1 LTKSKPENLT
11 GMQMTELNETIEEA
25 DPEAKN
31 VSAAD
36 NAINGTESDSNSEE
50 ESTDENP
57 FFAKNW
63 MSIAKPKKLQFES
76 QDLKSDYAKF
86 SLDPLEPGFGTT
98 IGHTLRRVLLSSIRG
113 SAVFAVQIDGVTHEF
128 SNIPGIVEDM
138 VQVILNIKELQVE
151 QFVDEVVELEL
162 IGEGPCV
169 IKAGDIST
177 FEKAEILNPDLV
189 LATLQNG
196 ATVSMTM
203 YSRFNKGYVTS
214 EDNQL
219 EDLPVGTIY
228 LDSNHSP
235 VSRINYDV
243 VNSRVDQKTDYDRLN
258 FELWTNGSV
267 KPTDCL
273 AYAAKIIKEHMDVF
287 INFDESSIKD
297 EPEEEIE
304 EEPLNEN
311 LYRSVSELELSVRS
325 INCLQNAKIE
335 TIGDLVQKSEQAML
349 KTKNFGRK
357 SLNEIK
363 VILTEMGLSLGTEVE
378 NFDPMNNPHTN

>member
-1 LTKSKPENLT
+1 MSEI
-11 GMQMTELNETIEEA
+11 NETIETA
-25 DPEAKN
+25 DTDAEIAVPEEN
-31 VSAAD
+31 MSAD
-36 NAINGTESDSNSEE
+36 TNLDIETEEGVTE
-50 ESTDENP
+50 ENP

-63 MSIAKPKKLQFES
+63 MAIAKPTKLQFEPDS
-76 QDLKSDYAKF
+76 LKADYGKF
-86 SLDPLEPGFGTT
+86 TIDPLEPGFGMT
-98 IGHTLRRVLLSSIRG
+98 IGHSLRRVLLSSIRG

-138 VQVILNIKELQVE
+138 VQVILNIKELQIE
-151 QFVDEVVELEL
+151 QFVDEIVELEL

-177 FEKAEILNPDLV
+177 FGKAEILNPDLI
-189 LATLQNG
+189 LATLQKG

-214 EDNQL
+214 EENQQQ
-219 EDLPVGTIY
+219 DLPVGTIY

-235 VSRINYDV
+235 VTRINYEIE
-243 VNSRVDQKTDYDRLN
+243 NSRVDKKTDYDRLN

-267 KPTDCL
+267 KPSDSL

-287 INFDESSIKD
+287 INFDESKIKYEVVVEVED
-297 EPEEEIE
+297 
-304 EEPLNEN
+304 EPLNEN

-335 TIGDLVQKSEQAML
+335 TIGDLVQKSEQEML

-363 VILTEMGLSLGTEVE
+363 VILTDMGLSLGTSLD
-378 NFDPMNNPHTN
+378 NFDPMNNPHDK

>member
-1 LTKSKPENLT
+1 
-11 GMQMTELNETIEEA
+11 MTELNETIEEA
-25 DPEAKN
+25 DPEAEN
-31 VSAAD
+31 VSPED
-36 NAINGTESDSNSEE
+36 NAITGTESDSNSEE

-76 QDLKSDYAKF
+76 ENLKSDYAKF
-86 SLDPLEPGFGTT
+86 TLDPLEPGFGTT
-98 IGHTLRRVLLSSIRG
+98 IGHSLRRVLLSSIRG

-138 VQVILNIKELQVE
+138 VQVILNIKELQTE

-214 EDNQL
+214 EENQQ

-267 KPTDCL
+267 KPTGCL

>member
-1 LTKSKPENLT
+1 
-11 GMQMTELNETIEEA
+11 MTELNETIEEA
-25 DPEAKN
+25 DPEAEN
-31 VSAAD
+31 VSPED
-36 NAINGTESDSNSEE
+36 NAITGTESDSNSEE

-63 MSIAKPKKLQFES
+63 MLIAKPKKLQFES
-76 QDLKSDYAKF
+76 QNIKSDYAKF

-98 IGHTLRRVLLSSIRG
+98 IGHSLRRVLLSSIRG

-189 LATLQNG
+189 LATLQKG

-214 EDNQL
+214 EENQQ

-363 VILTEMGLSLGTEVE
+363 VILTEMGLSLGTELE

>member
-1 LTKSKPENLT
+1 MSEI
-11 GMQMTELNETIEEA
+11 NETIETA
-25 DPEAKN
+25 DPEAET
-31 VSAAD
+31 
-36 NAINGTESDSNSEE
+36 AIPEDAQIAETNLDDEGEE
-50 ESTDENP
+50 GVEEENP

-63 MSIAKPKKLQFES
+63 MAIAKPSKLQFE
-76 QDLKSDYAKF
+76 QDSLKADYGKF
-86 SLDPLEPGFGTT
+86 TIDPLEPGFGMT
-98 IGHTLRRVLLSSIRG
+98 IGHSLRRVLLSSIRG

-138 VQVILNIKELQVE
+138 VQVILNIKELKIE
-151 QFVDEVVELEL
+151 QFVDEIIELEL

-177 FEKAEILNPDLV
+177 FEKAEVLNPDLF
-189 LATLQNG
+189 LATLQKG
-196 ATVSMTM
+196 ATVSMTL
-203 YSRFNKGYVTS
+203 YSRFNKGYITS
-214 EDNQL
+214 EENQQ
-219 EDLPVGTIY
+219 EELPVGTIY

-235 VSRINYDV
+235 VTRINYEV
-243 VNSRVDQKTDYDRLN
+243 ENSRVDKKTDYDRLN

-267 KPTDCL
+267 KPTDSL

-287 INFDESSIKD
+287 INFDESRIKD
-297 EPEEEIE
+297 EPEEEVE
-304 EEPLNEN
+304 DEPLNEN

-335 TIGDLVQKSEQAML
+335 TIGDLVRKSEQEML

-363 VILTEMGLSLGTEVE
+363 VILTDMGLSLGTSLE
-378 NFDPMNNPHTN
+378 NFDPLNNPHEKNRT

>member
-1 LTKSKPENLT
+1 MSEI
-11 GMQMTELNETIEEA
+11 NETIETA
-25 DPEAKN
+25 DPEAET
-31 VSAAD
+31 
-36 NAINGTESDSNSEE
+36 AIPEDAQIAETNLDDEGEE
-50 ESTDENP
+50 GVEEENP

-63 MSIAKPKKLQFES
+63 MAIAKPSKLQFE
-76 QDLKSDYAKF
+76 QDSLKADYGKF
-86 SLDPLEPGFGTT
+86 TMDPLEPGFGMT
-98 IGHTLRRVLLSSIRG
+98 IGHSLRRVLLSSIRG

-138 VQVILNIKELQVE
+138 VQVILNIKELKIE
-151 QFVDEVVELEL
+151 QFVDEIIELEL

-177 FEKAEILNPDLV
+177 FEKAEVLNPDLF
-189 LATLQNG
+189 LATLQKG

-203 YSRFNKGYVTS
+203 YSRFNKGYITS
-214 EDNQL
+214 EENQQ
-219 EDLPVGTIY
+219 EELPVGTIY

-235 VSRINYDV
+235 VTRINYDV
-243 VNSRVDQKTDYDRLN
+243 ENSRVDKKTDYDRLN

-267 KPTDCL
+267 NPTDSL

-287 INFDESSIKD
+287 INFDESRIKD
-297 EPEEEIE
+297 EPEEEVE
-304 EEPLNEN
+304 DEPLNEN

-335 TIGDLVQKSEQAML
+335 TIGDLVRKSEQEML

-363 VILTEMGLSLGTEVE
+363 VILTDMGLSLGTSLE
-378 NFDPMNNPHTN
+378 NFDPLNNPHEKN

>member
-1 LTKSKPENLT
+1 
-11 GMQMTELNETIEEA
+11 MTELNETIEEE

-189 LATLQNG
+189 LATLQKG

-203 YSRFNKGYVTS
+203 YSCFNKGYVTS

-297 EPEEEIE
+297 EPEEEIK

>member
-1 LTKSKPENLT
+1 
-11 GMQMTELNETIEEA
+11 MTELNETIEET

-31 VSAAD
+31 VSVAD

-76 QDLKSDYAKF
+76 QDLKSDNAKF

-189 LATLQNG
+189 LATLQKG

-203 YSRFNKGYVTS
+203 YSCFNKGYVTS

-297 EPEEEIE
+297 EPEEEIK

>member
-1 LTKSKPENLT
+1 
-11 GMQMTELNETIEEA
+11 MTELNETIEEA
-25 DPEAKN
+25 DPDAEN
-31 VSAAD
+31 VSPEE
-36 NAINGTESDSNSEE
+36 NAISATESDSNSEE

-63 MSIAKPKKLQFES
+63 MLIAKPKKLQFES
-76 QDLKSDYAKF
+76 QNLKSDYAKF

-98 IGHTLRRVLLSSIRG
+98 IGHSLRRVLLSSIRG

-189 LATLQNG
+189 LATLQKG

-214 EDNQL
+214 EENQQ

-363 VILTEMGLSLGTEVE
+363 VILTEMGLSLGTELE

>member
-1 LTKSKPENLT
+1 
-11 GMQMTELNETIEEA
+11 MQMSEINETLETADTEAETVVPEDNISADTNLDTDAEEGVN
-25 DPEAKN
+25 E
-31 VSAAD
+31 
-36 NAINGTESDSNSEE
+36 
-50 ESTDENP
+50 ENP

-63 MSIAKPKKLQFES
+63 MSIAKPTKLQFEPDS
-76 QDLKSDYAKF
+76 LKADYGKF
-86 SLDPLEPGFGTT
+86 TIDPLEPGFGMT
-98 IGHTLRRVLLSSIRG
+98 IGHSLRRVLLSSIRG

-138 VQVILNIKELQVE
+138 VQVILNIKELQIE

-177 FEKAEILNPDLV
+177 FGKAEILNPDLI
-189 LATLQNG
+189 LATLQKG

-203 YSRFNKGYVTS
+203 YSRFSKGYVTS
-214 EDNQL
+214 EENQQEEL
-219 EDLPVGTIY
+219 SVGTIY

-235 VSRINYDV
+235 VTRINYEIE
-243 VNSRVDQKTDYDRLN
+243 NSRVDKKTDYDRLN

-267 KPTDCL
+267 KPTDSL
-273 AYAAKIIKEHMDVF
+273 AYAAKIIKEHMDLF
-287 INFDESSIKD
+287 INFDESRIKD
-297 EPEEEIE
+297 EPEVEVED
-304 EEPLNEN
+304 EPLNEN

-335 TIGDLVQKSEQAML
+335 TIGDLVQKSEQEML

-363 VILTEMGLSLGTEVE
+363 VILTDMGLSLGTSLD
-378 NFDPMNNPHTN
+378 NFDPMNNPHDK

>member
-1 LTKSKPENLT
+1 MSEI
-11 GMQMTELNETIEEA
+11 NETIETA
-25 DPEAKN
+25 DPEAETA
-31 VSAAD
+31 VPED
-36 NAINGTESDSNSEE
+36 DQINGTNLDAESEE
-50 ESTDENP
+50 GIEEENP

-63 MSIAKPKKLQFES
+63 MSIAKPSKLQFEPDS
-76 QDLKSDYAKF
+76 LKADYGKF
-86 SLDPLEPGFGTT
+86 SIDPLEPGFGVT
-98 IGHTLRRVLLSSIRG
+98 IGHSLRRVLLSSIRG

-138 VQVILNIKELQVE
+138 VQVILNIKELKIE
-151 QFVDEVVELEL
+151 QIVDEIIELEL

-177 FEKAEILNPDLV
+177 FEKAEVLNPDLF
-189 LATLQNG
+189 LATLQKG

-203 YSRFNKGYVTS
+203 YSRFNKGYITS
-214 EDNQL
+214 EENQQ
-219 EDLPVGTIY
+219 EELPVGTIY
-228 LDSNHSP
+228 VDSNHSP
-235 VSRINYDV
+235 VTRINYDV
-243 VNSRVDQKTDYDRLN
+243 ENSRVDQKTDYDRLN

-267 KPTDCL
+267 NPTDSL

-287 INFDESSIKD
+287 INFDESRIKD

-304 EEPLNEN
+304 DEPLNEN

-363 VILTEMGLSLGTEVE
+363 VILTDMGLSLGTTLE
-378 NFDPMNNPHTN
+378 NFDPMNNPHEK

>member
-1 LTKSKPENLT
+1 MSEI
-11 GMQMTELNETIEEA
+11 NETIETA
-25 DPEAKN
+25 DTDLEIAVPEEN
-31 VSAAD
+31 MSAVT
-36 NAINGTESDSNSEE
+36 NLETGTEDGVTE
-50 ESTDENP
+50 ENP

-63 MSIAKPKKLQFES
+63 MTIAKPTKLQFEPDS
-76 QDLKSDYAKF
+76 LTADYGKF
-86 SLDPLEPGFGTT
+86 TIDPLEPGFGIT
-98 IGHTLRRVLLSSIRG
+98 IGHSLRRVLLSSIRG

-138 VQVILNIKELQVE
+138 VQVILNIKELQIE
-151 QFVDEVVELEL
+151 QFVGEIVELEL

-177 FEKAEILNPDLV
+177 FGKAEILNPDLI
-189 LATLQNG
+189 LATLQKG

-203 YSRFNKGYVTS
+203 FSRFNKGYVTS
-214 EDNQL
+214 EENQQQ
-219 EDLPVGTIY
+219 DLPVGTIY

-235 VSRINYDV
+235 VTRINYEIE
-243 VNSRVDQKTDYDRLN
+243 NSRVDKKTDYDRLN

-267 KPTDCL
+267 KPSDSL

-287 INFDESSIKD
+287 INFDESKIKD
-297 EPEEEIE
+297 EVVVEVED
-304 EEPLNEN
+304 EPLNEN

-335 TIGDLVQKSEQAML
+335 TIGDLVQKSEQEML

-363 VILTEMGLSLGTEVE
+363 VILTDMGLSLGTSLD
-378 NFDPMNNPHTN
+378 NFDPMNNPHDK

>member
-1 LTKSKPENLT
+1 
-11 GMQMTELNETIEEA
+11 MQMTELNETIEEA
-25 DPEAKN
+25 DPEVEN
-31 VSAAD
+31 VSPED
-36 NAINGTESDSNSEE
+36 NAITGTESDSNSEE

-63 MSIAKPKKLQFES
+63 MSIAKPKKLHFES
-76 QDLKSDYAKF
+76 QNLKSDYAKF

-98 IGHTLRRVLLSSIRG
+98 IGHSLRRVLLSSIRG

-138 VQVILNIKELQVE
+138 VQVILNIKELQIE

-162 IGEGPCV
+162 IGEGPCE

-214 EDNQL
+214 EENQQK
-219 EDLPVGTIY
+219 DLPVGTIY

-235 VSRINYDV
+235 VSRINYDI

-304 EEPLNEN
+304 DEPLNEN

-363 VILTEMGLSLGTEVE
+363 VILTEMGLSLGTELE

>member
-1 LTKSKPENLT
+1 MSEI
-11 GMQMTELNETIEEA
+11 NETIETA
-25 DPEAKN
+25 DPEAET
-31 VSAAD
+31 
-36 NAINGTESDSNSEE
+36 AIPEDAQIAETNLDDEGEE
-50 ESTDENP
+50 GVEEENP

-63 MSIAKPKKLQFES
+63 MAIAKPSKLQFE
-76 QDLKSDYAKF
+76 QDSLKADYGKF
-86 SLDPLEPGFGTT
+86 TMDPLEPGFGMT
-98 IGHTLRRVLLSSIRG
+98 IGHSLRRVLLSSIRG

-138 VQVILNIKELQVE
+138 VQVILNIKELKIE
-151 QFVDEVVELEL
+151 QFVDEIIELEL

-177 FEKAEILNPDLV
+177 FEKAEVLNPDLF
-189 LATLQNG
+189 LATLQKG

-203 YSRFNKGYVTS
+203 YSRFNKGYITS
-214 EDNQL
+214 EENQQ
-219 EDLPVGTIY
+219 EELPVGTIY

-235 VSRINYDV
+235 VTRINYDV
-243 VNSRVDQKTDYDRLN
+243 ENSRVDKKTDYDRLN

-267 KPTDCL
+267 KPTDSL

-287 INFDESSIKD
+287 INFDESRIKD
-297 EPEEEIE
+297 EPEEEVE
-304 EEPLNEN
+304 DEPLNEN

-335 TIGDLVQKSEQAML
+335 TIGDLVRKSEQEML

-363 VILTEMGLSLGTEVE
+363 VILTDMGLSLGTSLE
-378 NFDPMNNPHTN
+378 NFDPLNNPHEKN

>member
-1 LTKSKPENLT
+1 
-11 GMQMTELNETIEEA
+11 MTELNETIEEA
-25 DPEAKN
+25 DPEAEN
-31 VSAAD
+31 VSPED
-36 NAINGTESDSNSEE
+36 NAITGTESDSNSEE

-76 QDLKSDYAKF
+76 QNLKSDYAKF

-98 IGHTLRRVLLSSIRG
+98 IGHSLRRVLLSSIRG

-189 LATLQNG
+189 LATLQKG

-214 EDNQL
+214 EENQQ

-363 VILTEMGLSLGTEVE
+363 VILTEMGLSLGTELE

>member
-1 LTKSKPENLT
+1 MSEI
-11 GMQMTELNETIEEA
+11 NETIETA
-25 DPEAKN
+25 DPEAETA
-31 VSAAD
+31 VPED
-36 NAINGTESDSNSEE
+36 DQINGTNLDAESEE
-50 ESTDENP
+50 GIEEENP

-63 MSIAKPKKLQFES
+63 MSIAKPSKLQFEPDS
-76 QDLKSDYAKF
+76 LKADYGKF
-86 SLDPLEPGFGTT
+86 SIDPLEPGFGVT
-98 IGHTLRRVLLSSIRG
+98 IGHSLRRVLLSSIRG

-138 VQVILNIKELQVE
+138 VQVILNIKELKIE
-151 QFVDEVVELEL
+151 QFVDEIIELEL

-177 FEKAEILNPDLV
+177 FEKARILNPDLV
-189 LATLQNG
+189 LATLQKG

-203 YSRFNKGYVTS
+203 YSRFNKGYITS
-214 EDNQL
+214 EENQQ
-219 EDLPVGTIY
+219 EELPVGTIY
-228 LDSNHSP
+228 VDSNHSP
-235 VSRINYDV
+235 VTRINYDV
-243 VNSRVDQKTDYDRLN
+243 ENSRVDQKTDYDRLN

-267 KPTDCL
+267 NPTDSL

-287 INFDESSIKD
+287 INFDESRIKD

-304 EEPLNEN
+304 DEPLNEN

-363 VILTEMGLSLGTEVE
+363 VILTDMGLSLGTTLE
-378 NFDPMNNPHTN
+378 NFDPMNNPHEK

>member
-1 LTKSKPENLT
+1 
-11 GMQMTELNETIEEA
+11 MTELNETIEEA

-76 QDLKSDYAKF
+76 ENLKSDYAKF

-98 IGHTLRRVLLSSIRG
+98 IGHSLRRVLLSSIRG

-138 VQVILNIKELQVE
+138 VQVILNIKELQTE

-189 LATLQNG
+189 LATLQKG

-214 EDNQL
+214 EENQQ

-297 EPEEEIE
+297 EPEEEIK

>member
-1 LTKSKPENLT
+1 
-11 GMQMTELNETIEEA
+11 MTELNETIEEA
-25 DPEAKN
+25 DPDAEN
-31 VSAAD
+31 VSPED
-36 NAINGTESDSNSEE
+36 NAITGTESDSNSEE

-76 QDLKSDYAKF
+76 QNLKSDYAKF

-98 IGHTLRRVLLSSIRG
+98 IGHSLRRVLLSSIRG

-151 QFVDEVVELEL
+151 QFIDEVVELEL

-189 LATLQNG
+189 LATLQKG

-214 EDNQL
+214 EDNQH
-219 EDLPVGTIY
+219 EDLPVGTIF

-235 VSRINYDV
+235 VNRINYDV

-363 VILTEMGLSLGTEVE
+363 VILTEMDLSLGTELE

>member
-1 LTKSKPENLT
+1 
-11 GMQMTELNETIEEA
+11 MTELNETIEEA
-25 DPEAKN
+25 DPEVEN
-31 VSAAD
+31 VSPED
-36 NAINGTESDSNSEE
+36 NAITGTESDSNSEE

-76 QDLKSDYAKF
+76 ENLKSDYAKF
-86 SLDPLEPGFGTT
+86 TLDPLEPGFGTT
-98 IGHTLRRVLLSSIRG
+98 IGHSLRRVLLSSIRG

-138 VQVILNIKELQVE
+138 VQVILNIKELQTE

-189 LATLQNG
+189 LATLQKG

-214 EDNQL
+214 EENQQ

-363 VILTEMGLSLGTEVE
+363 LILTEMGLSLGTEVE

>member
-1 LTKSKPENLT
+1 MSEI
-11 GMQMTELNETIEEA
+11 NETIETA
-25 DPEAKN
+25 DPEAETA
-31 VSAAD
+31 VPED
-36 NAINGTESDSNSEE
+36 DQINGTNLDAESEE
-50 ESTDENP
+50 GIEEENP

-63 MSIAKPKKLQFES
+63 MSIAKPTKLQFEPDS
-76 QDLKSDYAKF
+76 LKADYGKF
-86 SLDPLEPGFGTT
+86 SIDPLEPGFGVT
-98 IGHTLRRVLLSSIRG
+98 IGHSLRRVLLSSIRG

-138 VQVILNIKELQVE
+138 VQVILNIKELKIE
-151 QFVDEVVELEL
+151 QIVDEIIELEL

-177 FEKAEILNPDLV
+177 FEKARILNPDLV
-189 LATLQNG
+189 LATLQKG

-203 YSRFNKGYVTS
+203 YSRFNKGYITS
-214 EDNQL
+214 EENQQ
-219 EDLPVGTIY
+219 EELPVGTIY
-228 LDSNHSP
+228 VDSNHSP
-235 VSRINYDV
+235 VTRINYDV
-243 VNSRVDQKTDYDRLN
+243 ENSRVDQKTDYDRLN

-267 KPTDCL
+267 NPTDSL

-287 INFDESSIKD
+287 INFDESRIKD

-304 EEPLNEN
+304 DEPLNEN

-363 VILTEMGLSLGTEVE
+363 VILTDMGLSLGTTLE
-378 NFDPMNNPHTN
+378 NFDPMNNPHEK

>member
-1 LTKSKPENLT
+1 MSEI
-11 GMQMTELNETIEEA
+11 NETIETADTEA
-25 DPEAKN
+25 EVAIPEDN
-31 VSAAD
+31 ISAD
-36 NAINGTESDSNSEE
+36 TNLDKDVEEGVTE
-50 ESTDENP
+50 ENP

-63 MSIAKPKKLQFES
+63 MSIAKPTKLQFEPDS
-76 QDLKSDYAKF
+76 LKADYGKF
-86 SLDPLEPGFGTT
+86 TIDPLEPGFGMT
-98 IGHTLRRVLLSSIRG
+98 IGHSLRRVLLSSIRG

-138 VQVILNIKELQVE
+138 VQVILNIKELQIE
-151 QFVDEVVELEL
+151 QFVDEVVEIEL

-177 FEKAEILNPDLV
+177 FGKAVILNPELV
-189 LATLQNG
+189 LATLQKG
-196 ATVSMTM
+196 ATVSMTL

-214 EDNQL
+214 EENQQ
-219 EDLPVGTIY
+219 EELPVGTIY

-235 VSRINYDV
+235 VTRINYEV
-243 VNSRVDQKTDYDRLN
+243 ENSRVDKKTDYDRLN

-267 KPTDCL
+267 KPTDSL

-287 INFDESSIKD
+287 INFDESRIKD
-297 EPEEEIE
+297 EPEAEVED
-304 EEPLNEN
+304 EPLNEN

-335 TIGDLVQKSEQAML
+335 TIGDLVQKSEQEML

-363 VILTEMGLSLGTEVE
+363 VILTDMGLSLGTSLD
-378 NFDPMNNPHTN
+378 NFDPMNNPHDK

>member
-1 LTKSKPENLT
+1 MSEI
-11 GMQMTELNETIEEA
+11 NETIETEVKEA
-25 DPEAKN
+25 GTVASKEN
-31 VSAAD
+31 LTAD
-36 NAINGTESDSNSEE
+36 ANMDTVVEEGDTE
-50 ESTDENP
+50 ENP

-63 MSIAKPKKLQFES
+63 MSIAKPTKLKFEKDS
-76 QDLKSDYAKF
+76 LKADYGKF
-86 SLDPLEPGFGTT
+86 TIDPLEPGFGMT
-98 IGHTLRRVLLSSIRG
+98 IGHSLRRVLLSSIRG

-138 VQVILNIKELQVE
+138 VQVILNIKELQIE

-177 FEKAEILNPDLV
+177 FGKAEILNPDLI
-189 LATLQNG
+189 LATLQKG

-203 YSRFNKGYVTS
+203 FSRFNKGYVTS
-214 EDNQL
+214 EENQQ
-219 EDLPVGTIY
+219 EELPVGTIY

-235 VSRINYDV
+235 VTRINYEIE
-243 VNSRVDQKTDYDRLN
+243 NSRVDKKTDYDRLN

-267 KPTDCL
+267 KPTDSL

-287 INFDESSIKD
+287 INFDESKIKD
-297 EPEEEIE
+297 EPEVEVED
-304 EEPLNEN
+304 EPLNEN

-335 TIGDLVQKSEQAML
+335 TIGDLVQKSEQEML

-363 VILTEMGLSLGTEVE
+363 VILTDMGLSLGTSLD
-378 NFDPMNNPHTN
+378 NFDPMNNPHDK

>member
-1 LTKSKPENLT
+1 
-11 GMQMTELNETIEEA
+11 MTELNETIEEA
-25 DPEAKN
+25 DPDAEN
-31 VSAAD
+31 VSPED
-36 NAINGTESDSNSEE
+36 NAITATESDSNSEE

-76 QDLKSDYAKF
+76 QNLKSDYAKF

-98 IGHTLRRVLLSSIRG
+98 IGHSLRRVLLSSIRG

-189 LATLQNG
+189 LATLQKG

-214 EDNQL
+214 EDNQH

-363 VILTEMGLSLGTEVE
+363 VILTEMGLSLGTELE

>member
-1 LTKSKPENLT
+1 
-11 GMQMTELNETIEEA
+11 
-25 DPEAKN
+25 
-31 VSAAD
+31 
-36 NAINGTESDSNSEE
+36 
-50 ESTDENP
+50 
-57 FFAKNW
+57 
-63 MSIAKPKKLQFES
+63 
-76 QDLKSDYAKF
+76 
-86 SLDPLEPGFGTT
+86 
-98 IGHTLRRVLLSSIRG
+98 
-113 SAVFAVQIDGVTHEF
+113 
-128 SNIPGIVEDM
+128 
-138 VQVILNIKELQVE
+138 
-151 QFVDEVVELEL
+151 VELEL

-189 LATLQNG
+189 LATLQKG

-214 EDNQL
+214 EDNQH
-219 EDLPVGTIY
+219 EDLPVGTIF

-363 VILTEMGLSLGTEVE
+363 VILTEMGLSLGTELE

>member
-1 LTKSKPENLT
+1 
-11 GMQMTELNETIEEA
+11 MTELNETIEEA

-189 LATLQNG
+189 LATLQSG

-297 EPEEEIE
+297 EPEEEIK

>member
-1 LTKSKPENLT
+1 
-11 GMQMTELNETIEEA
+11 MTELNETIEEA
-25 DPEAKN
+25 DPEVEN
-31 VSAAD
+31 VSPED
-36 NAINGTESDSNSEE
+36 NAITGTESDSNSEE

-98 IGHTLRRVLLSSIRG
+98 IGHSLRRVLLSSIRG

-151 QFVDEVVELEL
+151 LFVDEVVELEL

-214 EDNQL
+214 EDNQQ

>member
-1 LTKSKPENLT
+1 MSEI
-11 GMQMTELNETIEEA
+11 NETIETA
-25 DPEAKN
+25 DPEAET
-31 VSAAD
+31 
-36 NAINGTESDSNSEE
+36 AIPEDAQIAETNLDDEGEE
-50 ESTDENP
+50 GVEEENP

-63 MSIAKPKKLQFES
+63 MAIAKPSKLQFE
-76 QDLKSDYAKF
+76 QDSLKADYGKF
-86 SLDPLEPGFGTT
+86 TIDPLEPGFGMT
-98 IGHTLRRVLLSSIRG
+98 IGHSLRRVLLSSIRG

-138 VQVILNIKELQVE
+138 VQVILNIKELKIE
-151 QFVDEVVELEL
+151 QFVDEIIELEL

-177 FEKAEILNPDLV
+177 FEKAEVLNPDLV
-189 LATLQNG
+189 LATLQKG

-203 YSRFNKGYVTS
+203 YSRFNKGYITS
-214 EDNQL
+214 EENQQ
-219 EDLPVGTIY
+219 EELPVGTIY
-228 LDSNHSP
+228 VDSNHSP
-235 VSRINYDV
+235 VTRINYDV
-243 VNSRVDQKTDYDRLN
+243 ENSRVDQKTDYDRLN

-267 KPTDCL
+267 NPTDSL

-287 INFDESSIKD
+287 INFDESRIKD

-304 EEPLNEN
+304 DEPLNEN

-363 VILTEMGLSLGTEVE
+363 VILTDMGLSLGTTLE
-378 NFDPMNNPHTN
+378 NFDPMNNPHEK

>member
-1 LTKSKPENLT
+1 
-11 GMQMTELNETIEEA
+11 MTELNETIEEA
-25 DPEAKN
+25 DPEAEN

-76 QDLKSDYAKF
+76 QNLKSDYAKF

-98 IGHTLRRVLLSSIRG
+98 IGHSLRRVLLSSIRG

-214 EDNQL
+214 EENQQ

-363 VILTEMGLSLGTEVE
+363 VILTEMGLSLGTELE

>member
-1 LTKSKPENLT
+1 
-11 GMQMTELNETIEEA
+11 MTELNETIEEA
-25 DPEAKN
+25 DPEAEN
-31 VSAAD
+31 VSPED
-36 NAINGTESDSNSEE
+36 NAITGTESDSNSEE

-76 QDLKSDYAKF
+76 QNLKSDYAKF

-98 IGHTLRRVLLSSIRG
+98 IGHSLRRVLLSSIRG

-138 VQVILNIKELQVE
+138 VQVILNIKELQTE

-214 EDNQL
+214 EENQQ

-363 VILTEMGLSLGTEVE
+363 VILTEMGLSLGTELE

>member
-1 LTKSKPENLT
+1 
-11 GMQMTELNETIEEA
+11 MTELNETIEEA
-25 DPEAKN
+25 DPEAEN
-31 VSAAD
+31 VSPED
-36 NAINGTESDSNSEE
+36 NAITGTESDSNSEE

-76 QDLKSDYAKF
+76 ENLKSDYAKF

-98 IGHTLRRVLLSSIRG
+98 IGHSLRRVLLSSIRG

-162 IGEGPCV
+162 IGEGPCL

-214 EDNQL
+214 EENQQ
-219 EDLPVGTIY
+219 EDLSVGTIY

-287 INFDESSIKD
+287 INFDESRIKD

>member
-1 LTKSKPENLT
+1 
-11 GMQMTELNETIEEA
+11 MTELNETIEEA
-25 DPEAKN
+25 DPEVEN
-31 VSAAD
+31 VSPED
-36 NAINGTESDSNSEE
+36 NAITGTESDSNSEE

-76 QDLKSDYAKF
+76 ENLKSDYAKF
-86 SLDPLEPGFGTT
+86 TLDPLEPGFGTT
-98 IGHTLRRVLLSSIRG
+98 IGHSLRRVLLSSIRG

-189 LATLQNG
+189 LATLQKG

-214 EDNQL
+214 EENQQ

-273 AYAAKIIKEHMDVF
+273 SYAAKIIKEHMDVF

>member
-1 LTKSKPENLT
+1 MSEI
-11 GMQMTELNETIEEA
+11 NETIETA
-25 DPEAKN
+25 DTDAEIAVPEEN
-31 VSAAD
+31 MSAD
-36 NAINGTESDSNSEE
+36 TNLDTGTEEGVTE
-50 ESTDENP
+50 ENP

-63 MSIAKPKKLQFES
+63 MTIAKPTKLQFEPDS
-76 QDLKSDYAKF
+76 LTADYGKF
-86 SLDPLEPGFGTT
+86 TIDPLEPGFGIT
-98 IGHTLRRVLLSSIRG
+98 IGHSLRRVLLSSIRG

-138 VQVILNIKELQVE
+138 VQVILNIKELQIE
-151 QFVDEVVELEL
+151 QFVGEIVELEL

-177 FEKAEILNPDLV
+177 FGKAEILNPDLI
-189 LATLQNG
+189 LATLQKG

-203 YSRFNKGYVTS
+203 FSRFNKGYVTS
-214 EDNQL
+214 EENQQQ
-219 EDLPVGTIY
+219 DLPVGTIY

-235 VSRINYDV
+235 VTRINYEIE
-243 VNSRVDQKTDYDRLN
+243 NSRVDKKTDYDCLN

-267 KPTDCL
+267 KPSDSL

-287 INFDESSIKD
+287 INFDESRIKD
-297 EPEEEIE
+297 EPEVEVED
-304 EEPLNEN
+304 EPLNEN

-335 TIGDLVQKSEQAML
+335 TIGDLVQKSEQEML

-363 VILTEMGLSLGTEVE
+363 IILTDMGLSLGTSLD
-378 NFDPMNNPHTN
+378 NFDPMNNPHDK

>member
-1 LTKSKPENLT
+1 
-11 GMQMTELNETIEEA
+11 MTELNETIEEA
-25 DPEAKN
+25 DPEVEN
-31 VSAAD
+31 VSPED
-36 NAINGTESDSNSEE
+36 NAITGTESDSNSEE

-76 QDLKSDYAKF
+76 ENLKSDYAKF
-86 SLDPLEPGFGTT
+86 TLDPLEPGFGTT
-98 IGHTLRRVLLSSIRG
+98 IGHSLRRVLLSSIRG

-177 FEKAEILNPDLV
+177 FEKAKILNPDLV

-214 EDNQL
+214 EENQQ

>member
-1 LTKSKPENLT
+1 MSEI
-11 GMQMTELNETIEEA
+11 NETIETA
-25 DPEAKN
+25 DPEAETA
-31 VSAAD
+31 VPED
-36 NAINGTESDSNSEE
+36 DQINGTNLDAESEE
-50 ESTDENP
+50 GIEEENP

-63 MSIAKPKKLQFES
+63 MSIAKPSKLQFEPDS
-76 QDLKSDYAKF
+76 LKADYGKF
-86 SLDPLEPGFGTT
+86 SIDPLEPGFGVT
-98 IGHTLRRVLLSSIRG
+98 IGHSLRRVLLSSIRG

-138 VQVILNIKELQVE
+138 VQVILNIKELKIE
-151 QFVDEVVELEL
+151 QFVDEIIELEL

-177 FEKAEILNPDLV
+177 FEKARILNPDLV
-189 LATLQNG
+189 LATLQKG

-203 YSRFNKGYVTS
+203 YSRFNKGYITS
-214 EDNQL
+214 EENQQ
-219 EDLPVGTIY
+219 EELPVGTIY
-228 LDSNHSP
+228 VDSNHSP
-235 VSRINYDV
+235 VTRINYDV
-243 VNSRVDQKTDYDRLN
+243 ENSRVDKKTDYDRLN

-267 KPTDCL
+267 NPTDSL

-287 INFDESSIKD
+287 INFDESRIKD

-304 EEPLNEN
+304 DEPLNEN

-363 VILTEMGLSLGTEVE
+363 VILTDMGLSLGTTLE
-378 NFDPMNNPHTN
+378 NFDPMNNPHEK

>member
-1 LTKSKPENLT
+1 MSEI
-11 GMQMTELNETIEEA
+11 NETIETA
-25 DPEAKN
+25 DPEAET
-31 VSAAD
+31 
-36 NAINGTESDSNSEE
+36 AIPEDAQIAETNLDDEGEE
-50 ESTDENP
+50 GVEEENP

-63 MSIAKPKKLQFES
+63 MAIAKPSKLQFE
-76 QDLKSDYAKF
+76 QDSLKADYGKF
-86 SLDPLEPGFGTT
+86 TIDPLEPGFGMT
-98 IGHTLRRVLLSSIRG
+98 IGHSLRRVLLSSIRG

-138 VQVILNIKELQVE
+138 VQVILNIKELKIE
-151 QFVDEVVELEL
+151 QFVDEIIELEL

-177 FEKAEILNPDLV
+177 FEKAEVLNPDLV
-189 LATLQNG
+189 LATLQKG

-203 YSRFNKGYVTS
+203 YSRFNKGYITS
-214 EDNQL
+214 EENQQ
-219 EDLPVGTIY
+219 EELPVGTIY

-235 VSRINYDV
+235 VTRINYEV
-243 VNSRVDQKTDYDRLN
+243 ENSRVDQKTDYDRLN

-267 KPTDCL
+267 KPTDSL

-287 INFDESSIKD
+287 INFDESRIKD
-297 EPEEEIE
+297 EPEEEVE
-304 EEPLNEN
+304 DEPLNEN

-335 TIGDLVQKSEQAML
+335 TIGDLVRKSEQEML

-363 VILTEMGLSLGTEVE
+363 VILTDMGLSLGTSLE
-378 NFDPMNNPHTN
+378 NFDPLNNPHEKN